1 MADNTVKETSI
12 IGRDAGESS
21 DATVEIKIK
30 TLDSQIY
37 TFRVNKNMPVP
48 ALKEQIATVT
58 GVPLEQQRLICR
70 GKVLKDNQLLSDYHV
85 EDGHTLH
92 LVVRQPVPP
101 STSSSTAGP
110 SGSEGT
116 SEQQGNDNTTGAAR
130 NRIGQVSHNVVFGT
144 FNLQDQGDGGFPDLN
159 RILATVLNSIG
170 MGSPTPGNVG
180 AANVPTAT
188 MPVLPTHGQQGTGS
202 EGQDRQDNSSGGSQT
217 VNQQQPGLVLSNIL
231 LEPVHQALHMP
242 MPAATQQ
249 TLSPQDLAVPDA
261 LATLSLYL
269 NRMEHEFLINRFDN
283 QHRSPTSPSSGS
295 QDQANASGIPSV
307 SRGLPLPAAL
317 GALIRRTQQ
326 LMNGPAGAAFSQLA
340 GELESENRVT
350 EPLLRGR
357 IQSFAMWDGVMM
369 QELGALLLELG
380 RATLTLRMGQSHAES
395 VVNAG
400 PAVYIS
406 PSGPNPIM
414 VQPQVFQR
422 AGAFVPFPIGAVQ
435 PTTGVTGGSVGT
447 GDVPRNINIH
457 IHAGTS
463 LASGGSPVSSPANA
477 EQGSQAS
484 APQNTG
490 QADQVQARNVI
501 PAPRET
507 GSVRVVPVRT
517 VVAAVPAR
525 PPTETSNSAFSAFY
539 PLLAR
544 FQQMNPGQGAPTRGV
559 AQAFI
564 NAGQSSGNDTVQ
576 QQSSDSL
583 LFPPIIAHVQAQTQN
598 VNGGAQ
604 SMNSLSAP
612 VVASASVNSNSE
624 QEMPQNQSGSTT
636 EQHIV
641 QQGPSDEHLG
651 MDNDARDRLRS
662 GNNSNVAV
670 SSGSDM
676 ANLVNSVL
684 QQVMGAYTQSGRP
697 NQQQSDEQQ
706 ATSSLATRNE
716 TNSLTKE
723 PMVSEKS
730 HNDKQ
735 EVALSENT
743 IDVGPVSSTI
753 EVNMKERDMSSSS
766 SNAVASTSY
775 TSSQSEMLQPIPEKE
790 CSDGHTTVPV
800 GLGLGGLQPLPSKK
814 RTKQNHKQ
822 QTNKL
827 AELDFKGEKNE
838 AASVDQHSQSSIARG
853 KNVLQALLSQRV
865 SDDHRADENGSSA
878 QLPNGLAEMFGN
890 MARGGRPDN
899 GRVDVGEIMSQLLR
913 TPTMNNF
920 ISGMTEQT
928 GTAPPGALSNV
939 LEQVTRSPAL
949 RNTMQQMTEQL
960 GEHGEDI
967 DNMLSGMGGSQDGFD
982 FSRVL
987 QQMMPIV
994 SQVLGSASGG
1004 ASSGPAPEARS
1015 RASNAGH
1022 APSTEG
1028 SRVADQN
1035 FQIDLEP
1042 TIQKLENHDPPQ
1054 EVFRSMVENTM
1065 ALYAADADTSNGAD
1079 TSEMLNQLPN
1089 TESLASEYIAMLNRD
1104 FIRRLQSESGSTEN
1118 S

>member
-1 MADNTVKETSI
+1 MTDNTAKETAI
-12 IGRDAGESS
+12 TGRDAGESS

-30 TLDSQIY
+30 TLDSQLY
-37 TFRVNKNMPVP
+37 TFRVNKHMPVP
-48 ALKEQIATVT
+48 ALKEQIATAT

-116 SEQQGNDNTTGAAR
+116 SEQQGNDNATGGAR
-130 NRIGQVSHNVVFGT
+130 NRVGQVSHNVVFGT

-170 MGSPTPGNVG
+170 MGSPTPVNVG
-180 AANVPTAT
+180 AANGPTVT

-202 EGQDRQDNSSGGSQT
+202 EGQDRQDNSSGGSQIL
-217 VNQQQPGLVLSNIL
+217 NQQQPGLVLSNIV
-231 LEPVHQALHMP
+231 LEPVNQALHMP
-242 MPAATQQ
+242 MATQQ

-269 NRMEHEFLINRFDN
+269 NRMEQEFLINRFDN
-283 QHRSPTSPSSGS
+283 QHRSPTSASSGS
-295 QDQANASGIPSV
+295 QDQENASGISSV
-307 SRGLPLPAAL
+307 SRGLPTPAAL
-317 GALIRRTQQ
+317 GALIQRTQQ

-340 GELESENRVT
+340 GELENENTVT
-350 EPLLRGR
+350 EPSLRNR
-357 IQSFAMWDGVMM
+357 TQSFAMWDGVMM

-422 AGAFVPFPIGAVQ
+422 AGAFGPFPIGAVQ

-463 LASGGSPVSSPANA
+463 LAPGGAPVSSPANA

-490 QADQVQARNVI
+490 QADQVQVRNGI
-501 PAPRET
+501 PGPRET

-517 VVAAVPAR
+517 VVAAVPSR
-525 PPTETSNSAFSAFY
+525 PPTETSSSAFSAFY

-544 FQQMNPGQGAPTRGV
+544 FQQMNPGQGSPMRVG
-559 AQAFI
+559 AQEFI

-576 QQSSDSL
+576 QQSSDTL
-583 LFPPIIAHVQAQTQN
+583 PFPPIVAHVQAQISN

-604 SMNSLSAP
+604 SMNSLLAP
-612 VVASASVNSNSE
+612 VGSENSNSE
-624 QEMPQNQSGSTT
+624 QEMAQNQSVVTT

-641 QQGPSDEHLG
+641 QQGLSDEHLA
-651 MDNDARDRLRS
+651 MDNDVRDTLRN

-684 QQVMGAYTQSGRP
+684 QQVMGAYTQSGRS
-697 NQQQSDEQQ
+697 NQQQPDQQQ
-706 ATSSLATRNE
+706 ASANLATRNE
-716 TNSLTKE
+716 SNSLTKE
-723 PMVSEKS
+723 TTVSEKS
-730 HNDKQ
+730 LDDKR

-743 IDVGPVSSTI
+743 TDVGPVSSAI
-753 EVNMKERDMSSSS
+753 EANMKELDMSSL
-766 SNAVASTSY
+766 SNNAIASTSY
-775 TSSQSEMLQPIPEKE
+775 TSSQSELLQPIPEKE

-822 QTNKL
+822 QTNKM
-827 AELDFKGEKNE
+827 AGPDFNSEKNE
-838 AASVDQHSQSSIARG
+838 AALVDQHSQSSIARG

-865 SDDHRADENGSSA
+865 SDDHRADENGPPA

-890 MARGGRPDN
+890 MVPGGRPGN
-899 GRVDVGEIMSQLLR
+899 GRVDVGEIMSQLLQ
-913 TPTMNNF
+913 TPTMSNF
-920 ISGMTEQT
+920 ISGMAEQT
-928 GTAPPGALSNV
+928 GTGPAGALSNMM
-939 LEQVTRSPAL
+939 EQVTRSPAL

-960 GEHGEDI
+960 GEHGD
-967 DNMLSGMGGSQDGFD
+967 DLGNMLSGMGGSQDGFD
-982 FSRVL
+982 FSKVL
-987 QQMMPIV
+987 QQMMPFV
-994 SQVLGSASGG
+994 SQVLGGASGG
-1004 ASSGPAPEARS
+1004 TPSGPGLEAQS

-1022 APSTEG
+1022 APPTEG
-1028 SRVADQN
+1028 GQVADQN
-1035 FQIDLEP
+1035 LQIDLEP

-1054 EVFRSMVENTM
+1054 EVFRSMVESTM
-1065 ALYAADADTSNGAD
+1065 ALYDADAGTSNGTD
-1079 TSEMLNQLPN
+1079 TSEILNQLPN

>member
-1 MADNTVKETSI
+1 MADNTVQETAI
-12 IGRDAGESS
+12 TGGDAGESS
-21 DATVEIKIK
+21 DSTVEIKIK

-70 GKVLKDNQLLSDYHV
+70 GKVLKDDQLLSDYHV

-110 SGSEGT
+110 SGSEGA

-170 MGSPTPGNVG
+170 MGNPAPGNVG
-180 AANVPTAT
+180 GANGSTVAA
-188 MPVLPTHGQQGTGS
+188 PVLPTHGQQGTGS
-202 EGQDRQDNSSGGSQT
+202 EGQDQQDNSSGGSQT
-217 VNQQQPGLVLSNIL
+217 VNQQQPGMLLSNIL
-231 LEPVHQALHMP
+231 LEPVHQALQMP
-242 MPAATQQ
+242 SVTQQ

-261 LATLSLYL
+261 LTTLSLYL
-269 NRMEHEFLINRFDN
+269 SRMEQEFIINRFDN
-283 QHRSPTSPSSGS
+283 QHRSPTSTSGS

-307 SRGLPLPAAL
+307 SRGLPLPAGL

-326 LMNGPAGAAFSQLA
+326 LMSGPAGAAFSQLA
-340 GELESENRVT
+340 GELESESTVT
-350 EPLLRGR
+350 EPSLRGR

-422 AGAFVPFPIGAVQ
+422 AGAFGPFPIGAVQ
-435 PTTGVTGGSVGT
+435 PTAGVTGGSVGT

-463 LASGGSPVSSPANA
+463 LASGGAPVSSPVNA
-477 EQGSQAS
+477 EQGNQAS
-484 APQNTG
+484 ASQNTG
-490 QADQVQARNVI
+490 HADQAQVRNGV
-501 PAPRET
+501 PASRET

-525 PPTETSNSAFSAFY
+525 PPTETPNSAFSAFY

-544 FQQMNPGQGAPTRGV
+544 FQQMNSGQGAPIGGV

-564 NAGQSSGNDTVQ
+564 NAGQSGGSDTVQ
-576 QQSSDSL
+576 QQSSETL
-583 LFPPIIAHVQAQTQN
+583 LFPPIVTHVQAQTQN
-598 VNGGAQ
+598 VNGGIQ
-604 SMNSLSAP
+604 FNNSLSAP
-612 VVASASVNSNSE
+612 VVASASENSNSE
-624 QEMPQNQSGSTT
+624 QEMPQN
-636 EQHIV
+636 
-641 QQGPSDEHLG
+641 
-651 MDNDARDRLRS
+651 
-662 GNNSNVAV
+662 
-670 SSGSDM
+670 
-676 ANLVNSVL
+676 LVNSVL
-684 QQVMGAYTQSGRP
+684 QQVMEAYTQPGRL
-697 NQQQSDEQQ
+697 NQQQSDQQQ
-706 ATSSLATRNE
+706 ATASLATGNE
-716 TNSLTKE
+716 STSATKE
-723 PMVSEKS
+723 PMVNEKS
-730 HNDKQ
+730 VNDKG
-735 EVALSENT
+735 EVASSENI
-743 IDVGPVSSTI
+743 IDMEPVSSAL
-753 EVNMKERDMSSSS
+753 EVDMKECDMASSP
-766 SNAVASTSY
+766 NNVIASTSCS
-775 TSSQSEMLQPIPEKE
+775 SSQSEMLQPIPEKE
-790 CSDGHTTVPV
+790 HSDGHTIPV

-814 RTKQNHKQ
+814 RTKSHKQ
-822 QTNKL
+822 QANKQ
-827 AELDFKGEKNE
+827 AGLDSGGEKNE

-853 KNVLQALLSQRV
+853 KNVLQALLSQRA
-865 SDDHRADENGSSA
+865 SDDHRADENGSST
-878 QLPNGLAEMFGN
+878 QLPNGIAEMFGN
-890 MARGGRPDN
+890 TAHGGRPGN
-899 GRVDVGEIMSQLLR
+899 GRLDVGDIMSQLLR

-920 ISGMTEQT
+920 ISGMAEQT
-928 GTAPPGALSNV
+928 GMAPAGALSSMM
-939 LEQVTRSPAL
+939 EQVTRSPAL

-960 GEHGEDI
+960 GEHGEDL

-987 QQMMPIV
+987 QQMMPFV
-994 SQVLGSASGG
+994 SQVLGSASDGT
-1004 ASSGPAPEARS
+1004 SSGPGPEAQS
-1015 RASNAGH
+1015 RASNAGN
-1022 APSTEG
+1022 APSIEG
-1028 SRVADQN
+1028 SRVTDQN

-1065 ALYAADADTSNGAD
+1065 ALYAANADTSNGAD
-1079 TSEMLNQLPN
+1079 TSEMSNQLPN
-1089 TESLASEYIAMLNRD
+1089 SESLASEYIAMLNRD
-1104 FIRRLQSESGSTEN
+1104 FIRRLQSDSGSTEN

>member
-1 MADNTVKETSI
+1 MADNTIQETAI
-12 IGRDAGESS
+12 TGRDAGESS
-21 DATVEIKIK
+21 DSTVEIEIKIK

-37 TFRVNKNMPVP
+37 TLRVNKNMPVP
-48 ALKEQIATVT
+48 ALKEQIATMS

-116 SEQQGNDNTTGAAR
+116 SEQQGNDNTTGAAH

-170 MGSPTPGNVG
+170 MGNPTPGNVG
-180 AANVPTAT
+180 AANGPTVAA
-188 MPVLPTHGQQGTGS
+188 PVLPTHGQQGIGS

-217 VNQQQPGLVLSNIL
+217 VNQQQPGVVLSNIL
-231 LEPVHQALHMP
+231 LEPVHPGLHMP
-242 MPAATQQ
+242 SATQQ

-269 NRMEHEFLINRFDN
+269 NRMEQEFIINRFDN
-283 QHRSPTSPSSGS
+283 QHRSPTSGS

-317 GALIRRTQQ
+317 GTLIRRTQQ
-326 LMNGPAGAAFSQLA
+326 LMSGPAGAAFSQLA
-340 GELESENRVT
+340 GELESESTVT
-350 EPLLRGR
+350 EPSLRGR
-357 IQSFAMWDGVMM
+357 IQNFAMWDGVMM

-422 AGAFVPFPIGAVQ
+422 AGAFGPFPIGAVQ
-435 PTTGVTGGSVGT
+435 PTAGVTGGSVGT
-447 GDVPRNINIH
+447 GDIPRNINIH

-463 LASGGSPVSSPANA
+463 LASGGVPVSSPANA

-490 QADQVQARNVI
+490 QADQAQVRNGI
-501 PAPRET
+501 PASRET

-525 PPTETSNSAFSAFY
+525 PPTETPNSAFSAFY

-544 FQQMNPGQGAPTRGV
+544 FQQMNSGQGAPIRGV

-564 NAGQSSGNDTVQ
+564 NSGQSSGSDTVQ
-576 QQSSDSL
+576 QQSSETL
-583 LFPPIIAHVQAQTQN
+583 PFPPIVTHVQAQTQN
-598 VNGGAQ
+598 VNGGIQ
-604 SMNSLSAP
+604 SNISLSAP
-612 VVASASVNSNSE
+612 VVASASENSNSE
-624 QEMPQNQSGSTT
+624 QEMPQN
-636 EQHIV
+636 
-641 QQGPSDEHLG
+641 
-651 MDNDARDRLRS
+651 
-662 GNNSNVAV
+662 
-670 SSGSDM
+670 
-676 ANLVNSVL
+676 LVNSVL
-684 QQVMGAYTQSGRP
+684 QQVMEAYTQSGRP
-697 NQQQSDEQQ
+697 NQQQYDQQ
-706 ATSSLATRNE
+706 EATASLATGNE
-716 TNSLTKE
+716 STSVTKE
-723 PMVSEKS
+723 PVVNEKS
-730 HNDKQ
+730 LNDKG
-735 EVALSENT
+735 EIASSENT
-743 IDVGPVSSTI
+743 IDMGPVSSAI
-753 EVNMKERDMSSSS
+753 EVDMKEHDMASSP
-766 SNAVASTSY
+766 SNAIASTSC
-775 TSSQSEMLQPIPEKE
+775 TGSQSEMLQPIPEKE
-790 CSDGHTTVPV
+790 HSDGHTTPV

-814 RTKQNHKQ
+814 RTKQSHKQ

-827 AELDFKGEKNE
+827 AGLEFEGEKNE
-838 AASVDQHSQSSIARG
+838 AASVDQHSQSPIARG
-853 KNVLQALLSQRV
+853 KNVLQALLSQRA

-878 QLPNGLAEMFGN
+878 QLPNGIAEMFGN
-890 MARGGRPDN
+890 MAHGGRPGN
-899 GRVDVGEIMSQLLR
+899 GRVDVGDIMSQLLR

-920 ISGMTEQT
+920 ISGMAEQT
-928 GTAPPGALSNV
+928 GMAPPGALSNMM
-939 LEQVTRSPAL
+939 EQVTQSPAL

-960 GEHGEDI
+960 GEHGEDL

-987 QQMMPIV
+987 QQMMPFV
-994 SQVLGSASGG
+994 SQVLGGASGG
-1004 ASSGPAPEARS
+1004 TYSGPGPEAQS
-1015 RASNAGH
+1015 GASNAGH

-1065 ALYAADADTSNGAD
+1065 ALYAADADTSNGEN
-1079 TSEMLNQLPN
+1079 TSEISNQFPN
-1089 TESLASEYIAMLNRD
+1089 TEGLASEYIAMLNRD
-1104 FIRRLQSESGSTEN
+1104 FIRRLQSDSGSTEN

>member
-1 MADNTVKETSI
+1 MADNTAKETAI
-12 IGRDAGESS
+12 TGRDAGESS

-30 TLDSQIY
+30 TLDSQLY
-37 TFRVNKNMPVP
+37 TFRVNKHMPVP
-48 ALKEQIATVT
+48 ALKEQIATAT

-101 STSSSTAGP
+101 STSSPTAGP

-116 SEQQGNDNTTGAAR
+116 SEQQGNDNATGAAR
-130 NRIGQVSHNVVFGT
+130 NRVGQVSHNVVFGT

-170 MGSPTPGNVG
+170 MGSPTPVNVG
-180 AANVPTAT
+180 AANGPTVT

-217 VNQQQPGLVLSNIL
+217 SNQQQSGLVLSNIV
-231 LEPVHQALHMP
+231 LEPVNQALHMP
-242 MPAATQQ
+242 TATQQ

-269 NRMEHEFLINRFDN
+269 NRMEQEFLINRFDN
-283 QHRSPTSPSSGS
+283 QHHSPTSASSGS
-295 QDQANASGIPSV
+295 QDQANASGISSV
-307 SRGLPLPAAL
+307 SRGLPTPAAL
-317 GALIRRTQQ
+317 GTLIRRAQQ

-340 GELESENRVT
+340 GELENENMVT
-350 EPLLRGR
+350 EPLLRSR
-357 IQSFAMWDGVMM
+357 IQSIAMWNGVMM

-422 AGAFVPFPIGAVQ
+422 AGAFGPFPIGAVQ

-463 LASGGSPVSSPANA
+463 LASGGAPVSSPANA
-477 EQGSQAS
+477 EQGNQTSV
-484 APQNTG
+484 PQNTG
-490 QADQVQARNVI
+490 QADQVQVRNGI
-501 PAPRET
+501 PGPRET

-517 VVAAVPAR
+517 VVAAVPPR

-544 FQQMNPGQGAPTRGV
+544 FQQMNPGQGSPIRGI

-564 NAGQSSGNDTVQ
+564 NAGQSSGQ
-576 QQSSDSL
+576 QPSETL
-583 LFPPIIAHVQAQTQN
+583 PFPPIVAHVQAQIQN

-612 VVASASVNSNSE
+612 VVASASENSNSE
-624 QEMPQNQSGSTT
+624 QEMAQNQSVSTT
-636 EQHIV
+636 EQHVV
-641 QQGPSDEHLG
+641 QQGLSDEHLG
-651 MDNDARDRLRS
+651 IDNDVRDRLRN
-662 GNNSNVAV
+662 GNSSNVGV

-697 NQQQSDEQQ
+697 NQQEPDQQQ
-706 ATSSLATRNE
+706 ATACLATRDE
-716 TNSLTKE
+716 SNSLTKE
-723 PMVSEKS
+723 PTVSEKS
-730 HNDKQ
+730 LNDER
-735 EVALSENT
+735 EVASSENT
-743 IDVGPVSSTI
+743 TDVGPVSSAI
-753 EVNMKERDMSSSS
+753 EANMKELDMSSL
-766 SNAVASTSY
+766 SNNAIASTSY
-775 TSSQSEMLQPIPEKE
+775 TSSQSELLQPIPEKE

-827 AELDFKGEKNE
+827 AGPDFKGEKNE
-838 AASVDQHSQSSIARG
+838 AVSVDQHSQSSIARG

-878 QLPNGLAEMFGN
+878 VLPNGLAEMFGN
-890 MARGGRPDN
+890 MVPGGRPGN
-899 GRVDVGEIMSQLLR
+899 GRVDVGDIMSQLLR
-913 TPTMNNF
+913 TPTMSNF
-920 ISGMTEQT
+920 ISGMAEQT
-928 GTAPPGALSNV
+928 GSGPPRALSSMM
-939 LEQVTRSPAL
+939 EQVTRSPAL

-960 GEHGEDI
+960 AEHGD
-967 DNMLSGMGGSQDGFD
+967 DLGNMLSGMGGSQDSFD
-982 FSRVL
+982 FSKVL
-987 QQMMPIV
+987 QQMMPLV
-994 SQVLGSASGG
+994 SQVLGGASGG
-1004 ASSGPAPEARS
+1004 TSSGPSLEAQS

-1022 APSTEG
+1022 APPTEG
-1028 SRVADQN
+1028 GQVTDQN

-1079 TSEMLNQLPN
+1079 TSEILNQLPN